1 MMTDVAPALQPA
13 RTRRRI
19 GELLVDEG
27 IIDHTQLQHALTEA
41 QVVNGKKE
49 RLGHTIV
56 RLNLATEVDIARA
69 LARQLHLDYFDGAVI
84 PVNDTLAAQIP
95 SQLAERNSLLPLR
108 MEPDGTIVVICADP
122 TNVVAF
128 DDVRLASK
136 ARRVRPIVAPQSLL
150 EAAIRKAYG
159 FDQRAGEL
167 LDAIDDRRV
176 EEGAA
181 DLDFTTGV
189 EDAPVIR
196 LAEGILGDAV
206 EARASD
212 IHVEPGREDTAV
224 RYRIDGVLHNT
235 MTVPRSATGALIS
248 RLKLMAGMD
257 IAERRRPQDG
267 RARFKSK
274 AAEVDLRVSTLPS
287 MHGETIVLRIL
298 RKGAEQLAISDVGFT
313 PHQLQQVLNVIE
325 RPQGL
330 VLITGP
336 TGAGK
341 TSTLYSFLGHLAGE
355 KHNII
360 TVEDPVEYELS
371 EVNQTQVHERI
382 DFTFAKALRTVLRQ
396 DPDIVMVGE
405 IRDPETAE
413 LALQASLTGH
423 LVFSTLHTN
432 DAPSAVVR
440 LRDLGIPSYLIA
452 SSLTMVIGQRL
463 GRSVCS
469 GCAEPDRPDDRTMA
483 ALHIGPKDLQAG
495 NYRRGAGCP
504 RCNHTGYLGRTGIF
518 EILTVDSKV
527 REQIASQSS
536 ESGLRTAARRSGM
549 STLREDAMDK
559 AAAGLTSLEE
569 VLRTTTTD
577 LVDAGACPVCA
588 QNVNDDFSLCPWCG
602 VDLRPHS
609 CAECLR
615 HLEMGWKVCPSCGT
629 PTGNGAPKDRN
640 AKPVLMVVDADPSV
654 RAAVAVMADADYKV
668 IGAEDGRAALEAV
681 HHTPPDAVL
690 VAVDLPD
697 MDGYNVTRELRAR
710 PVTADLPVVLMTD
723 AEGED
728 VAQQGLRA
736 GADDHIVKPL
746 DADDLLARLDV
757 VRRRLAK

>member
-1 MMTDVAPALQPA
+1 VTDVSPALQPA

-27 IIDHTQLQHALTEA
+27 TIDSTQLQRALAEA
-41 QVVNGKKE
+41 KVVNGKKE
-49 RLGHTIV
+49 RLGQTVV
-56 RLNLATEVDIARA
+56 RLGFASEQDVAKA
-69 LARQLHLDYFDGAVI
+69 LAGQLHLDYFDGSAI
-84 PVNDTLAAQIP
+84 PVNEALVAQIP
-95 SQLAERNSLLPLR
+95 PQLAERNSLLPLR
-108 MEPDGTIVVICADP
+108 MEPDGTIVVVCADP

-136 ARRVRPIVAPQSLL
+136 ARRVRPVVAPLSLL
-150 EAAIRKAYG
+150 EVAIRKAYG

-167 LDAIDDRRV
+167 LDAIDDGRKEDV
-176 EEGAA
+176 SE
-181 DLDFTTGV
+181 LDMLAGV

-212 IHVEPGREDTAV
+212 IHVEPDREETVV
-224 RYRIDGVLHNT
+224 RYRIDGVLHRV
-235 MTVPRSATGALIS
+235 MSVPRSATGALIS

-274 AAEVDLRVSTLPS
+274 TTEVDLRVSTLPS

-313 PHQLQQVLNVIE
+313 PTQMQQVLNVIE

-360 TVEDPVEYELS
+360 TVEDPVEYELTG
-371 EVNQTQVHERI
+371 VNQTQVHERI

-452 SSLTMVIGQRL
+452 SSLSMVIGQRL
-463 GRSVCS
+463 ARSICPACS
-469 GCAEPDRPDDRTMA
+469 EPDRPDERTLA
-483 ALHIGPKDLQAG
+483 ALHLSPKALQTASYTKG
-495 NYRRGAGCP
+495 SGCP
-504 RCNHTGYLGRTGIF
+504 RCNHTGYRGRTGIF
-518 EILTVDSKV
+518 EIMTIDSNV
-527 REQIASQSS
+527 RENVANQSS
-536 ESGLRTAARRSGM
+536 ESALRTAARRSGM

-559 AAAGLTSLEE
+559 AAAGMTSLDE

-577 LVDAGACPVCA
+577 LVEAGACPVCA
-588 QNVNDDFSLCPWCG
+588 QNVNDDFALCPWCG
-602 VDLRPHS
+602 VDLRPNS
-609 CAECLR
+609 CDQCSR
-615 HLEMGWKVCPSCGT
+615 HLDHGWKVCPTCGT
-629 PTGNGAPKDRN
+629 PTSHGTTRDRN
-640 AKPVLMVVDADPSV
+640 AKPVLMVVDADPTV

-668 IGAEDGRAALEAV
+668 IGAEDGRALLEAV

-690 VAVDLPD
+690 LNLDLPD
-697 MDGYNVTRELRAR
+697 MDAYAVTRELRGR
-710 PVTADLPVVLMTD
+710 PVTANLPVLIMSDKVD
-723 AEGED
+723 AETTQE
-728 VAQQGLRA
+728 AARA
-736 GADDHIVKPL
+736 GADDQITKPL
-746 DADDLLARLDV
+746 DADLLLARLDA
-757 VRRRLAK
+757 VRRRLAS

>member
-1 MMTDVAPALQPA
+1 MHPA

-19 GELLVDEG
+19 GELLIDEG
-27 IIDHTQLQHALTEA
+27 TIDQAQLQHALA
-41 QVVNGKKE
+41 QAKVVNGKRE
-49 RLGHTIV
+49 RLGQTVV
-56 RLNLATEVDIARA
+56 RLGFAGEQDVARA
-69 LARQLHLDYFDGAVI
+69 LARQLHLDYFDGPAI
-84 PVNDTLAAQIP
+84 PVNEGLVAQIP

-136 ARRVRPIVAPQSLL
+136 ARRVRPIVAPMSLL
-150 EAAIRKAYG
+150 EVAIRKAYG

-167 LDAIDDRRV
+167 LDALEDGKP
-176 EEGAA
+176 EEYADA
-181 DLDFTTGV
+181 DLDFVTGI

-196 LAEGILGDAV
+196 LAEGILADAV

-212 IHVEPGREDTAV
+212 IHVEPGREDTVV
-224 RYRIDGVLHNT
+224 RYRIDGVLHQT
-235 MTVPRSATGALIS
+235 MVVPRSATGALIS

-267 RARFKSK
+267 RARFKTK

-313 PHQLQQVLNVIE
+313 PSQLQQVLNIIE

-371 EVNQTQVHERI
+371 GVNQTQVHERI

-463 GRSVCS
+463 GRSICPQ
-469 GCAEPDRPDDRTMA
+469 CAEPARPDERTMA
-483 ALHIGPKDLQAG
+483 ALHLSPKDLQAG
-495 NYRRGAGCP
+495 HYLTGTGCP
-504 RCNHTGYLGRTGIF
+504 RCNHTGYRGRTGIF
-518 EILTVDSKV
+518 EIMTVDSQV
-527 REQIASQSS
+527 RDNIANQSS
-536 ESGLRTAARRSGM
+536 ESALRTAARRSNM
-549 STLREDAMDK
+549 STLREDALDK
-559 AAAGLTSLEE
+559 AAAGLTSLDE

-577 LVDAGACPVCA
+577 LVEAGACPVCA
-588 QNVNDDFSLCPWCG
+588 QTVNDDFSLCPWCG
-602 VDLRPHS
+602 VDLRPNS
-609 CAECLR
+609 CGECFR
-615 HLEMGWKVCPSCGT
+615 HLELGWKVCPSCGS
-629 PTGNGAPKDRN
+629 PADKSAVKGRN
-640 AKPVLMVVDADPSV
+640 VKPVLMVVDPDPTV

-668 IGAEDGRAALEAV
+668 VGAEDGRAALEGV

-697 MDGYNVTRELRAR
+697 MDGYAVTRELRAR
-710 PVTADLPVVLMTD
+710 PVTADLPVILMTND
-723 AEGED
+723 AGDSE
-728 VAQQGLRA
+728 VAAESVRA
-736 GADDHIVKPL
+736 GADDHVVKPL
-746 DADDLLARLDV
+746 DADVLLARLDT
-757 VRRRLAK
+757 VRRRLAS

>member
-1 MMTDVAPALQPA
+1 MDAGT
-13 RTRRRI
+13 
-19 GELLVDEG
+19 
-27 IIDHTQLQHALTEA
+27 IDTTQLQRALAQA

-49 RLGHTIV
+49 RLGQTVV
-56 RLNLATEVDIARA
+56 RLGFATEQDVARA
-69 LARQLHLDYFDGAVI
+69 LARQLHLDYFDGSSI
-84 PVNDTLAAQIP
+84 PINELLVSQIP

-136 ARRVRPIVAPQSLL
+136 ARRVRPIVAPMSLL
-150 EAAIRKAYG
+150 EVAIRKAYG

-167 LDAIDDRRV
+167 LDALDDGKADV
-176 EEGAA
+176 EASTE
-181 DLDFTTGV
+181 LDFMAGV

-196 LAEGILGDAV
+196 LAEGILADAV

-224 RYRIDGVLHNT
+224 RYRIDGVLHRT
-235 MTVPRSATGALIS
+235 MTVPKSATGALIS
-248 RLKLMAGMD
+248 RMKLMAGMD

-274 AAEVDLRVSTLPS
+274 STEVDLRVSTLPS
-287 MHGETIVLRIL
+287 MHGETIVMRIL

-313 PHQLQQVLNVIE
+313 PAQLQQVLNIIE

-360 TVEDPVEYELS
+360 TVEDPVEYELG

-452 SSLTMVIGQRL
+452 SSLSMVIGQRL
-463 GRSVCS
+463 GRSVCPS
-469 GCAEPDRPDDRTMA
+469 CAEPDRPDERTMA
-483 ALHIGPKDLQAG
+483 ALHLSAKDLQSG
-495 NYRRGAGCP
+495 HYQRGAGCP
-504 RCNHTGYLGRTGIF
+504 RCNHTGYKGRTGIF
-518 EILTVDSKV
+518 EILTVDSSV
-527 REQIASQSS
+527 REQIAAQGS
-536 ESGLRTAARRSGM
+536 ESALRTSARRSGM

-577 LVDAGACPVCA
+577 MVDAGACPVCA

-602 VDLRPHS
+602 VDLRPNS
-609 CAECLR
+609 CAECFR
-615 HLEMGWKVCPSCGT
+615 HLDMGWKVCPSCGT
-629 PTGNGAPKDRN
+629 PTAIGAPKDRN
-640 AKPVLMVVDADPSV
+640 AKPVLIVVDPDPTV
-654 RAAVAVMADADYKV
+654 RAAVAVMADGDYKV
-668 IGAEDGRAALEAV
+668 IGAEDGRATLQAV

-690 VAVDLPD
+690 VAFDLPD
-697 MDGYNVTRELRAR
+697 MNGCDLIRELRAR
-710 PVTADLPVVLMTD
+710 PVTAELPLLLMLSAD
-723 AEGED
+723 D
-728 VAQQGLRA
+728 DVVAQDGQRA
-736 GADDHIVKPL
+736 GADDYVVKPL
-746 DADDLLARLDV
+746 DADLLLARLDV
-757 VRRRLAK
+757 RRRLVT